1 MKTPRKLSNFLLLFL
16 PLIHMQKSKVNVI
29 DISNWSYEKNDKLK
43 EENKVTVGLLLPRYF
58 SSTDDD
64 PGHVLLDSVL
74 PGVVLAAQE
83 LHHVLPGWSWDIL
96 VGDTACNSTTG
107 PLQAVDMF
115 YKKR

>member
-1 MKTPRKLSNFLLLFL
+1 M
-16 PLIHMQKSKVNVI
+16 
-29 DISNWSYEKNDKLK
+29 
-43 EENKVTVGLLLPRYF
+43 TVGLLLPKYF
-58 SSTDDD
+58 SPTDDVPD
-64 PGHVLLDSVL
+64 HVLLDSVL

-83 LHHVLPGWSWDIL
+83 LHHALPGWSWDIL